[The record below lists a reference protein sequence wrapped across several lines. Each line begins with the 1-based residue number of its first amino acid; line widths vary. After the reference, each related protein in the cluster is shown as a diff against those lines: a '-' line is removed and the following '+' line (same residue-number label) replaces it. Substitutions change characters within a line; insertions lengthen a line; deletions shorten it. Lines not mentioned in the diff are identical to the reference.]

1 MRSHYINKTTRRISW
16 LTGFIVLL
24 IVGIFMPV
32 TVKAS
37 NPLTVALGTATAKV
51 QGEKFVVNLE
61 LTNVA
66 ANLPRGINNSG
77 FTIQYNNSA
86 FELVSVARGS
96 LILNPIDMAVS
107 PSTSAEIMKN
117 NGNIVLLHNDD
128 SSGRRPISSDGIY
141 AVLTFKSKSGAA
153 AGSYPLTFKA
163 GSSSIGQMNTA
174 GTYPEDFDMASVV
187 LNEGTIIIP
196 GASQTNSQS
205 VSSTASSS
213 TPVAS
218 QSSTETVSASSSA
231 ATPQAAESGPV
242 NSNNPTAAGSSA
254 VTPRAAEPGL
264 VITNNPTVAGIAN
277 AKMLNDIGRH
287 WAQNYIQSLVALGIL
302 NGYPDAS
309 FKPDKTISRAEFANI
324 ITAALKLPDTETQT
338 AFKDWGNTAA
348 WARSGIASA
357 AKAGIINGF
366 ADGTFQPDQAI
377 SRSQIAVIIIK
388 ALQKEVSI
396 RGQTNF
402 SDNAE
407 IPSWALPYVQEAVKS
422 GLVTGKGDNQ
432 FKPNDPATRAEAACI
447 LAKMLEQMKP

>member
-1 MRSHYINKTTRRISW
+1 
-16 LTGFIVLL
+16 
-24 IVGIFMPV
+24 
-32 TVKAS
+32 
-37 NPLTVALGTATAKV
+37 
-51 QGEKFVVNLE
+51 
-61 LTNVA
+61 
-66 ANLPRGINNSG
+66 
-77 FTIQYNNSA
+77 
-86 FELVSVARGS
+86 
-96 LILNPIDMAVS
+96 
-107 PSTSAEIMKN
+107 
-117 NGNIVLLHNDD
+117 
-128 SSGRRPISSDGIY
+128 
-141 AVLTFKSKSGAA
+141 
-153 AGSYPLTFKA
+153 
-163 GSSSIGQMNTA
+163 
-174 GTYPEDFDMASVV
+174 V

-348 WARSGIASA
+348 WALSGIASA